1 MSRREQILIA
11 AVVLLVGIL
20 LGILIASL
28 GGDDGD
34 DAETGDGTTTTTAAE
49 TTTTTEAPTT
59 TEPATATIS
68 ATTTTEPPPVANA
81 VNGEIRGLP
90 IGTNADTVIDAMT
103 AIYGAPD
110 GDTGWNVG
118 CPLDGGTEDDERRI
132 SWGNLR
138 IRLFQDDDGQ
148 ILAGWA
154 YEQGAAGFFDPEGPT
169 PDDIVM
175 GTGVAWNQT
184 IVQVAS
190 VLVGT
195 TQIAEEFPLVFVRH
209 DGEGDYRAGA
219 DNLDAPMDYVG
230 FRAFDLCD

>member
-1 MSRREQILIA
+1 MTTILTA
-11 AVVLLVGIL
+11 QAVH
-20 LGILIASL
+20 
-28 GGDDGD
+28 
-34 DAETGDGTTTTTAAE
+34 T
-49 TTTTTEAPTT
+49 
-59 TEPATATIS
+59 
-68 ATTTTEPPPVANA
+68 
-81 VNGEIRGLP
+81 
-90 IGTNADTVIDAMT
+90 IDAGT
-103 AIYGAPD
+103 SGDAIA
-110 GDTGWNVG
+110 
-118 CPLDGGTEDDERRI
+118 I
-132 SWGNLR
+132 
-138 IRLFQDDDGQ
+138 DDGQ